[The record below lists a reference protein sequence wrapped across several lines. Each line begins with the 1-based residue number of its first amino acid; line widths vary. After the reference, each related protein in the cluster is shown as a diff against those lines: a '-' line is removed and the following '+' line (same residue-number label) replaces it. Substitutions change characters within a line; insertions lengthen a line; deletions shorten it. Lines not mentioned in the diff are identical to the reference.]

1 MMKLNGTVTLSIL
14 EEDNTQR
21 VIFRIIPLCTKEGY
35 IFQNRKASYPDLGSL
50 RIIPDKREQSSFK
63 ERMREMGNICCVQ
76 LYSEGKELTKIR
88 QNRNYDPN
96 QGEDNQYAIYSDV
109 ICGFAKDAVF
119 EVFQEN
125 QDPALAV
132 TENVLFQRGMV
143 LYGPVRRDQDVQWET
158 MKPFGNEEYL
168 LHTAEA
174 ADGAKHTYY
183 WNPAA
188 IVTWRQRK
196 KALKRGGEA
205 AGHTEEASPAKPS
218 GQAMEMRSTEL
229 GTIKMETLPQKP
241 ESETMEKNPF
251 EPVVEELPETDEM
264 IPIGIK
270 LAILDETL
278 SNEEHISGLN
288 KPVSDLANRLENATK
303 APVTEETAYPS
314 FFRGTPIAEAP
325 KNGRYDKQKDS
336 SMYDVVE
343 NQLKEKKSNQTVEK
357 HDHRHVINPLETL
370 KSALHEAWQIP
381 GLQQDMVR
389 ILGENRELMR
399 ALVQSSPME
408 RQARIAYSAAKAQMD
423 EMEAERLALLV
434 ELDKVKANYQHTKE
448 KMLAEMSKQKQDHI
462 AKMEEHLTALREE
475 KTALEEMITSMGN
488 QLQDQTIDFV
498 AHNEKVLIAAKGSDF
513 ILSPTVGYYFETLEI
528 VEYIRTELNAL
539 GFMCNQDVITE
550 FLICFSLFDEI
561 SVQGRSINEAE
572 IFVKCAIR
580 AMGLLNV
587 SAFPGA
593 FGSVNLISLLPEN
606 DLRTPTVEVSKHER
620 ATITAYGHKTIHLYD
635 GSHIHQASFAP
646 VIRVPYLNKIISQ
659 DKLNENGKP
668 VSLKTLH
675 AFSENAQPL
684 SISGE
689 AWFDTLEKALM
700 ADGITDI
707 NKLFHVVR
715 MFGRIASPQLV
726 GGFMEAADA
735 AVLAWVVP
743 VLKNDSV
750 SKENTMKLIGA
761 LPRSVQ
767 ALNNL

>member
-1 MMKLNGTVTLSIL
+1 MKKLNGTVTLSIL

-21 VIFRIIPLCTKEGY
+21 VIFRIIPLCTKEGF

-76 LYSEGKELTKIR
+76 LYSEGKELTKVR

-109 ICGFAKDAVF
+109 ICGFAKEAVF

-125 QDPALAV
+125 QDPAMAL
-132 TENVLFQRGMV
+132 TEHVLFQRGMV
-143 LYGPVRRDQDVQWET
+143 LYGPVRRDQEVQWET
-158 MKPFGNEEYL
+158 LKPFGNEEYL
-168 LHTAEA
+168 LHTVEA
-174 ADGAKHTYY
+174 VDGSKHTYY
-183 WNPAA
+183 WNPGA
-188 IVTWRQRK
+188 IITWRQRK
-196 KALKRGGEA
+196 KAMKRGGETPRQ
-205 AGHTEEASPAKPS
+205 TEEAFLAEPSDLPNNALSPEPAAKIP
-218 GQAMEMRSTEL
+218 
-229 GTIKMETLPQKP
+229 ETLSQKITSKTT
-241 ESETMEKNPF
+241 EIYPF
-251 EPVVEELPETDEM
+251 EPAVEEIPETDEM

-288 KPVSDLANRLENATK
+288 KPVSDLANRLENSTKTAATQ
-303 APVTEETAYPS
+303 ETAYTA

-325 KNGRYDKQKDS
+325 KNGRYGKQKDS

-357 HDHRHVINPLETL
+357 QDHRHVTNPLEKL
-370 KSALHEAWQIP
+370 KSAMHEAWLIP

-389 ILGENRELMR
+389 ILGENKELMK
-399 ALVQSSPME
+399 AIVQSSPME

-423 EMEAERLALLV
+423 EMEAERLSLLV

-448 KMLAEMSKQKQDHI
+448 KMLSEMSKQKQDLI

-475 KTALEEMITSMGN
+475 KTALEEMIASMGN
-488 QLQDQTIDFV
+488 QLQEKTIDFI
-498 AHNEKVLIAAKGSDF
+498 ANNEKVLLAVKGSDF
-513 ILSPTVGYYFETLEI
+513 ILSPTVGYSFDTFEI
-528 VEYIRTELNAL
+528 VEYIRTEMNAL

-561 SVQGRSINEAE
+561 AVQGRSINEAE

-580 AMGLLNV
+580 TMGLLNV

-593 FGSVNLISLLPEN
+593 FSSVNLISLLPEN
-606 DLRTPTVEVSKHER
+606 NLRTPTVEVVKNER

-635 GSHIHQASFAP
+635 SNHIHQASFVP
-646 VIRVPYLNKIISQ
+646 VIRVPYLNKVISQ

-675 AFSENAQPL
+675 AFSETHSRFPSAGKP
-684 SISGE
+684 G
-689 AWFDTLEKALM
+689 
-700 ADGITDI
+700 
-707 NKLFHVVR
+707 
-715 MFGRIASPQLV
+715 
-726 GGFMEAADA
+726 
-735 AVLAWVVP
+735 
-743 VLKNDSV
+743 
-750 SKENTMKLIGA
+750 LI
-761 LPRSVQ
+761 RWKKR
-767 ALNNL
+767 